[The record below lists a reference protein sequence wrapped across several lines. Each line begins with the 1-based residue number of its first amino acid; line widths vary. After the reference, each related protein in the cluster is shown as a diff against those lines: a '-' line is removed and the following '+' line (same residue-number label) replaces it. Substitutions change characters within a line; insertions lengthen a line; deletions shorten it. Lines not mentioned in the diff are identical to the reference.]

1 MAVEVIF
8 QTPEGD
14 KRVNITGVDSFD
26 DSPEVKANLLKIGER
41 YGATDVDYPV
51 QSPDKVEMAPEGPPD
66 APGDAEGDGFR
77 DLSSLVTGGATVPG
91 TVRPGSGVSPLEQS
105 SPDLITTENA
115 IKVAK
120 FGGGL
125 GTEIATGLSGQAL
138 GTAIG
143 AFGGLPGILAGYT
156 IGSLAGGFLG
166 SLAAQKIEGQ
176 DINLGRAF
184 AAGIVNLFPSGAA
197 IKGGLKTTQAVAPAA
212 MRKMASK
219 EFAKGVTPS
228 LKALTALSKASD
240 APLTKKLTGGRV
252 SSRVADA
259 ALRGGGIGAVSVQAD
274 MRLGGDKD
282 KVKRFA
288 TPLETLKGVAIGAGF
303 GAGLDVAANKLMG
316 AIAKRSKKAPVGET
330 TEQQINRLA
339 YESPETAD
347 DLAKSVN
354 SLIDDAAISK
364 LKESVGK
371 QTSALQSIKSAAPIS
386 RKDINTPQ
394 DLRNSERFDRWVMG
408 GEDKGLGPNPIK
420 DTSLNSLAAI
430 NKQSGQ
436 IKFNWERIK
445 EDWDND
451 LAYLRGEANDLPVSK
466 QKAKV
471 FEDID
476 LDKFKIELGSPE
488 AYAKFIF
495 AHEIGHKTLQKDIA
509 YPKDLMAPKTI
520 ALERQANEEAAR
532 LMGIDWSLLSK
543 APPKAT
549 KTDSA
554 PDVFSDPISSGYF
567 KTGDLFEKPL
577 IKPPKLKATGH
588 KDAYTKK
595 GTIVAGPRKGE
606 TYSTEIPETHDWKI
620 DIKKGEPFSADVYQ
634 GRGKTR
640 EEIYSENSTSKSP
653 VAGEAEYYALN
664 ESHASNFGEVTKH
677 TVSLY
682 NPFVIK
688 SGKDLD
694 KILEEIKAEG
704 GNLRGYEEYWGA
716 IVGKI
721 KDAGHDGIYVE
732 VDQLN
737 ELEGRKYI
745 AQTFG
750 DSQIIKFRTPKQQS
764 EFEAAYLGK
773 IKEVKRAYG
782 NMMEDGAN
790 QQIKEDASDTLK
802 AANRSET
809 VQDERTAWK
818 KTVDFTNRLIAPSF
832 ALNNETARAVERAIN
847 YQKAVSAAGTKHLNA
862 IAAYVEWGNS
872 KFNQSKFSGSQ
883 IESDVNK
890 WINGYSAKENNPPE
904 SIKGIT
910 NDLIGYR
917 NIRNQS
923 QANIANI
930 IGPDG
935 DPVRGDYASRKEL
948 LDTIQKSIVE
958 QNYATNIYGVFIDKN
973 WKRPS
978 KVRTLSV
985 NERFAAIALQLI
997 KREQDLIMG
1006 GAGRPAGVEK
1016 KLLTQESRGLQ
1027 TDWAGAKKSILEQ
1040 RNRELNVLL
1049 ADVAKKKEIAERTG
1063 DRVDQAAYDLDF
1075 EKYKKAQ
1082 ENISQVSLELTQAE
1096 IEQIYKKAYQLAL
1109 AEHAEKEAQSFAG
1122 RAAQRGKLEMVKAL
1136 DDSEAITANILMAQR
1151 KMGPAESTYWD
1162 KKGIGLEAANI
1173 SQQNI
1178 ARLEAGLMLDR
1189 DLNEIFI
1196 QAAGDPNS
1204 PFGKVFINQT
1214 EVPAGAPN
1222 YQKLLQR
1229 TNLLDRGIYV
1239 DSWVNGQLAKLLNE
1253 NNEIV
1258 SSSQELQ
1265 VAIDVLTSGTTIW
1278 KGMKT
1283 LLNAATWPV
1292 NLVGSI
1298 WTMTTNGVLPTFSNA
1313 KSWFNGVRIGLN
1325 EYEWLD
1331 QRASSKMTTAQRVQA
1346 VEEYKELVSLGIF
1359 SENVSMADMMRSNP
1373 QNLME
1378 KVLKGILTPAAK
1390 AYNIVDN
1397 AARLTI
1403 FVHNQKV
1410 LTKMF
1415 PGIEGDLGELKRV
1428 AAEMTLAGAQ
1438 AYGRLNK
1445 NIGTGSRLG
1454 ALDQFVA
1461 FNADLVRSSTNQA
1474 IGGAKMLKADE
1485 KWLRKKYRI
1494 KGGRFNAT
1502 QSRMH
1507 GFHILSAL
1515 LAVSYGAISAVRR
1528 KNEREGYDR
1537 EEQEALSRSYVPFW
1551 MKNKENIFKK
1561 RTKED
1566 PMTVNAVQSEYLFPA
1581 VGLAGLFKDL
1591 IRDPARF
1598 GQDVPE
1604 RIKNMFLGE
1613 GNPMFNMISSIHSG
1627 DPDQLGPDAEGM
1639 FRRYAEDL
1647 ISVGRREM
1655 MPGTFKDIANYI
1667 LANPKEFQ
1675 LETVRLAQ
1683 EISPSGTRLT
1693 QAELK
1698 QRLLGYRITK
1708 VRLDESF
1715 AREVREQ
1722 YTDYKELLQEMKSLY
1737 QERIGNEPDLSP
1749 NANATR
1755 DEFIDSY
1762 LKSNNKKFDLI
1773 IDRMSVLIKD
1783 TVTAKIFDNPE
1794 LGVDDRYLVEALK
1807 MSSASNP
1814 FKLKIVEGIRSGNFE
1829 LPLYNKKD
1837 MNLYLTDFESSRL
1850 TGGEFAEVFAQGATS
1865 IAKADS
1871 VPEMLGEAKD
1881 FKTRI
1886 RGTIEEMVAGALRE
1900 PAEISILKE
1909 MSVEQRVN
1917 YLVEEGIDP
1926 NSNRGLELGQD
1937 VITKDVRK
1945 AYAIALGLNQVD
1957 QTIRERR
1964 ASGGSY

>member
-26 DSPEVKANLLKIGER
+26 ESPEVKANLLKIGEK
-41 YGATDVDYPV
+41 YGATDVNYPI
-51 QSPDKVEMAPEGPPD
+51 QSSDKVEMAPEGPPD
-66 APGDAEGDGFR
+66 ASGDVEDDGFR
-77 DLSSLVTGGATVPG
+77 DLSKLVLEDTPRAG
-91 TVRPGSGVSPLEQS
+91 TVRLGSSAEEEN
-105 SPDLITTENA
+105 PDLITTENA

-143 AFGGLPGILAGYT
+143 AFGGPVGILAGYT
-156 IGSLAGGFLG
+156 VGSLAGGFLG

-212 MRKMASK
+212 MRKMSSK
-219 EFAKGVTPS
+219 AFAKGVTPS
-228 LKALTALSKASD
+228 VKALTALSKASD
-240 APLTKKLTGGRV
+240 APITKKLTGGRV

-274 MRLGGDKD
+274 MRLGGDEEGT
-282 KVKRFA
+282 KRFA
-288 TPLETLKGVAIGAGF
+288 TPLETVKGVAIGAGF

-347 DLAKSVN
+347 NLAKSVN

-364 LKESVGK
+364 LEKSVKK
-371 QTSALQSIKSAAPIS
+371 QTSALQSIKAAAPVS

-394 DLRNSERFDRWVMG
+394 NLRNSERFDLWAR
-408 GEDKGLGPNPIK
+408 GEQPDKALGPNPVK
-420 DTSLNSLAAI
+420 DTSLDSLAAI
-430 NKQSGQ
+430 NKQTGQ
-436 IKFNWERIK
+436 IRYNEKKIL

-471 FEDID
+471 FENID
-476 LDKFKIELGSPE
+476 LDKFKVELGD
-488 AYAKFIF
+488 ADTYAKFIF
-495 AHEIGHKTLQKDIA
+495 AHEIGHKNLQKDITH
-509 YPKDLMAPKTI
+509 PKDLMDPRSI

-543 APPKAT
+543 TPSKAK
-549 KTDSA
+549 KTDSV
-554 PDVFSDPISSGYF
+554 PDVFSDPKSGASV
-567 KTGDLFEKPL
+567 KTGDLSEKP
-577 IKPPKLKATGH
+577 
-588 KDAYTKK
+588 
-595 GTIVAGPRKGE
+595 
-606 TYSTEIPETHDWKI
+606 STDQP
-620 DIKKGEPFSADVYQ
+620 
-634 GRGKTR
+634 
-640 EEIYSENSTSKSP
+640 
-653 VAGEAEYYALN
+653 
-664 ESHASNFGEVTKH
+664 
-677 TVSLY
+677 
-682 NPFVIK
+682 
-688 SGKDLD
+688 DLD
-694 KILEEIKAEG
+694 
-704 GNLRGYEEYWGA
+704 
-716 IVGKI
+716 
-721 KDAGHDGIYVE
+721 
-732 VDQLN
+732 
-737 ELEGRKYI
+737 
-745 AQTFG
+745 F
-750 DSQIIKFRTPKQQS
+750 
-764 EFEAAYLGK
+764 GK

-782 NMMEDGAN
+782 DMMEDGAN
-790 QQIKEDASDTLK
+790 QQIKEDASDSFTAFDK
-802 AANRSET
+802 SET
-809 VQDERTAWK
+809 VKDERSSWK

-832 ALNNETARAVERAIN
+832 ALNNETARAVERSLN
-847 YQKAVSAAGTKHLNA
+847 YKKAVVASGTKHLNA
-862 IAAYVEWGNS
+862 IAAYIEWGNS
-872 KFNQSKFSGSQ
+872 KFNKSKFSGSE
-883 IESDVNK
+883 IERDVNK
-890 WINGYSAKENNPPE
+890 WLNGYSAKENKPPE
-904 SIKGIT
+904 SIKAIT

-917 NIRNQS
+917 NIKNQS

-935 DPVRGDYASRKEL
+935 DPVMGDQFTRKEL
-948 LDTIQKSIVE
+948 VDTIQKSIVE
-958 QNYATNIYGVFIDKN
+958 QNHVTNIYGVFTDMN

-978 KVRTLSV
+978 EVRKLSV
-985 NERFAAIALQLI
+985 AERRNSIFPQLV

-1027 TDWAGAKKSILEQ
+1027 TDWTGQKKSILEQ
-1040 RNRELNVLL
+1040 RNRELNVLM
-1049 ADVAKKKEIAERTG
+1049 ADVAKKKEVAELTG
-1063 DRVDQAAYDLDF
+1063 DRFDKAAYDLEF

-1082 ENISQVSLELTQAE
+1082 ENISQVNLELTQNE
-1096 IEQIYKKAYQLAL
+1096 LQLIYEKADQLSR
-1109 AEHAEKEAQSFAG
+1109 AEHAEKESQSFAG
-1122 RAAQRGKLEMVKAL
+1122 RAAQRGLVNLPQAL
-1136 DDSEAITANILMAQR
+1136 DDLDAVTANVLMSQR

-1173 SQQNI
+1173 TQQNV

-1196 QAAGDPNS
+1196 RAAGDPNS

-1239 DSWVNGQLAKLLNE
+1239 DSWVNGQIAKLLNE
-1253 NNEIV
+1253 DNEVLVNIPA
-1258 SSSQELQ
+1258 LQ
-1265 VAIDVLTSGTTIW
+1265 KALNVVMGGTTIW
-1278 KGMKT
+1278 KGSKT
-1283 LLNAATWPV
+1283 LLNLASWPV
-1292 NLVGSI
+1292 NLIGSVGN
-1298 WTMTTNGVLPTFSNA
+1298 MAMNGILPTFSNA
-1313 KSWFNGVRIGLN
+1313 KSWANGVRIGLN

-1331 QRASSKMTTAQRVQA
+1331 QRSSAKMTPAQRAQA

-1359 SENVSMADMMRSNP
+1359 SDNITIADMMKSNP
-1373 QNLME
+1373 QDLIQ
-1378 KVLKGILTPAAK
+1378 KALKGSLSPVSK

-1397 AARLTI
+1397 AARVAV
-1403 FVHNQKV
+1403 FVNNQRV

-1415 PGIEGDLGELKRV
+1415 PGIEGNVGELKRV
-1428 AAEMTLAGAQ
+1428 AAEMTLAGSQ
-1438 AYGRLNK
+1438 KYERLNK
-1445 NIGTGSRLG
+1445 KIGTLSRIGVLN
-1454 ALDQFVA
+1454 QFVS
-1461 FNADLVRSSTNQA
+1461 FNADMARTLINQA
-1474 IGGAKMLKADE
+1474 VGGAKMLQANE
-1485 KWLRKKYRI
+1485 EWLRKKYRI

-1502 QSRMH
+1502 ESRKR

-1515 LAVSYGAISAVRR
+1515 LAISLGATSAIRSR
-1528 KNEREGYDR
+1528 NEEEGYDR
-1537 EEQEALSRSYVPFW
+1537 EMQTALSRSYVPFW
-1551 MKNKENIFKK
+1551 MKNKDNLLRE

-1566 PMTVNAVQSEYLFPA
+1566 PMTVNAIQSEYILPA
-1581 VGLAGLFKDL
+1581 TTFSGLFKDL
-1591 IRDPARF
+1591 INDPARF
-1598 GQDVPE
+1598 VKDLPE
-1604 RIKNMFLGE
+1604 RIYDLFIGE
-1613 GNPMFNMISSIHSG
+1613 GNPMFSVLSEVIKG
-1627 DPDQLGPDAEGM
+1627 DPKQLGPDAEGL
-1639 FRRYAEDL
+1639 FRSKAEDL
-1647 ISVGRREM
+1647 LSVLGREM
-1655 MPGTFKDIANYI
+1655 MPGTMKDTANFI

-1683 EISPSGTRLT
+1683 KISPSGTRLT
-1693 QAELK
+1693 QAELG

-1737 QERIGNEPDLSP
+1737 QERIGNEPDLLP

-1762 LKSNNKKFDLI
+1762 LNANNSKFDLI
-1773 IDRMSVLIKD
+1773 RDRMSVLIDD

-1850 TGGEFAEVFAQGATS
+1850 TGGELTEVFAQGATS
-1865 IAKADS
+1865 IANADS
-1871 VPEMLGEAKD
+1871 VSTMPGDIKD
-1881 FKTRI
+1881 FKTRT
-1886 RGTIEEMVAGALRE
+1886 RGTIEEMVAGALSE

-1917 YLVEEGIDP
+1917 YLVEKGIDP
-1926 NSNRGLELGQD
+1926 NGNRGLELGQD

-1945 AYAIALGLNQVD
+1945 AYSIAIGLNQID
-1957 QTIRERR
+1957 RANEIDR